1 MSLWLKCY
9 LCASHEVT
17 ETFSRSRKYSIYIM
31 WNWKSSCWNSW
42 WYQKCINCVIVSSLQ
57 LSSLHP
63 LLLSNTTFYSSALS
77 SLRSKYSFHITSHC
91 GLFSQRSVS
100 LFFNLPS
107 SSSSSLIFPS
117 SSFSLLW
124 LLVSCGKCIS
134 SHSVFR
140 HTVTSTELFVL
151 NEYYLWHLVLQ
162 LHFSQCKICHSY
174 LLIIKS
180 RLFPLRI

>member
-9 LCASHEVT
+9 LCVSHEVT

-77 SLRSKYSFHITSHC
+77 EVNIPSTSLHTAACFLRDLFHCFLIY
-91 GLFSQRSVS
+91 
-100 LFFNLPS
+100 LP
-107 SSSSSLIFPS
+107 LVLRV
-117 SSFSLLW
+117 SFSPLALS
-124 LLVSCGKCIS
+124 LYSDFL
-134 SHSVFR
+134 SVVESAFL
-140 HTVTSTELFVL
+140 HIL
-151 NEYYLWHLVLQ
+151 YLGTQLQ
-162 LHFSQCKICHSY
+162 AQSY
-174 LLIIKS
+174 LY
-180 RLFPLRI
+180 